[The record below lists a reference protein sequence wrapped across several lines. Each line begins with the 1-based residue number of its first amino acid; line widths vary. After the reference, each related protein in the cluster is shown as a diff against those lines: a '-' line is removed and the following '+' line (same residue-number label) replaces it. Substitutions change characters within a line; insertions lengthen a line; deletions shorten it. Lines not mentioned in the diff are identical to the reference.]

1 MTRVVSTSPQRPADV
16 VVELPAATPSEVI
29 LTAAKAYKAQR
40 DWAAAAP
47 GIRAAALHGIAQS
60 LADNAADLAALIVRE
75 VGKPAGEAAGEV
87 GRAIA
92 LLRYYAQQAFDPIGE
107 TYAVGGGLG
116 YTARKPRGLAGL
128 ITPWNFPLAIPV
140 WKSAPAL
147 AFGNAV
153 VIKPAPDATACAL
166 RLAELAAPHLPDG
179 LLTVLPGGAAT
190 GSALVS
196 CVDAVSFTGST
207 AVGRAVAVA
216 AAERGIPAQCEMGGL
231 SATIVLPDAD
241 HDRAATDIAYAAMG
255 FAGQKCTATKR
266 IIAVGDS
273 RPLAEALAAKVS
285 ALGLGDPAESGVVVG
300 PLITAQARDR
310 VLDAAGQARAAGGEV
325 VAFGVVPS
333 ADGWYAAPAVI
344 ARLDADAALNR
355 EEVFG
360 PICTLAEVSD
370 VDTALE
376 LANATDYGLVTSVYT
391 ADLDAALAAAQRCET
406 GMVKVNAP
414 TAGVDFHLPF
424 GGDKNSGYGGKEQG
438 KAAAAFY
445 TSARTVQI
453 GAAK

>member
-1 MTRVVSTSPQRPADV
+1 MTRVVSISPQRPDDV
-16 VVELPAATPSEVI
+16 VVDLLAATPAEVV
-29 LTAAKAYKAQR
+29 LAAAGAYKAQR

-47 GIRAAALHGIAQS
+47 AVRAGALHAIAQS
-60 LADNAADLAALIVRE
+60 LADSAVEVAALIVRE

-87 GRAIA
+87 GRAVA

-116 YTARKPRGLAGL
+116 FTARKPRGLAGL

-153 VIKPAPDATACAL
+153 VIKPAPDATAVAL
-166 RLAELAAPHLPDG
+166 RYAELAAPHLPEG
-179 LLTVLPGGAAT
+179 LLTVLPGGAET
-190 GSALVS
+190 GAALVS
-196 CVDAVSFTGST
+196 CVDAVSFTGSS
-207 AVGRAVAVA
+207 AVGRSVAVA

-241 HDRAATDIAYAAMG
+241 LDKAATEIAYAAMG
-255 FAGQKCTATKR
+255 YAGQKCTATKR

-273 RPLAEALAAKVS
+273 GPLAEALAAKVA

-300 PLITAQARDR
+300 PLITAHARDR
-310 VLDAAGQARAAGGEV
+310 VLDAAAQARAGGGQV

-333 ADGWYAAPAVI
+333 AEGWFAAPAII
-344 ARLDADAALNR
+344 AGLEPDSALNR

-360 PICTLAEVSD
+360 PICTLTEVSD

-376 LANATDYGLVTSVYT
+376 LSNATDYGLVTAIYT

-453 GAAK
+453 GASR